1 MPELKDDD
9 FAVMPDNEITF
20 EKIVVALT
28 CLALLRL
35 EEIGYIGMP
44 FGVNK
49 EACGGLIQRSKRL
62 RVPVPTND
70 DVLACAKFRMQ
81 ATGASAEIMDA
92 VEVLLENDGIPQ
104 VITSLDYFQNP
115 DDKPD
120 DKPR

>member
-49 EACGGLIQRSKRL
+49 
-62 RVPVPTND
+62 
-70 DVLACAKFRMQ
+70 
-81 ATGASAEIMDA
+81 
-92 VEVLLENDGIPQ
+92 
-104 VITSLDYFQNP
+104 
-115 DDKPD
+115 
-120 DKPR
+120 

>member
-1 MPELKDDD
+1 
-9 FAVMPDNEITF
+9 
-20 EKIVVALT
+20 
-28 CLALLRL
+28 
-35 EEIGYIGMP
+35 
-44 FGVNK
+44 
-49 EACGGLIQRSKRL
+49 
-62 RVPVPTND
+62 VPVPTND

-104 VITSLDYFQNP
+104 VLTSLDYFQNP